1 MQIAVPATPILTKGD
16 HAANVGSYARHM
28 RAENLPPAP
37 QRTYLASLARLGA
50 SLEAN
55 GMPIYVASIRRE
67 HLEGL
72 PGSPCPR

>member
-55 GMPIYVASIRRE
+55 GMPTDVASIRRE
-67 HLEGL
+67 HLEGS